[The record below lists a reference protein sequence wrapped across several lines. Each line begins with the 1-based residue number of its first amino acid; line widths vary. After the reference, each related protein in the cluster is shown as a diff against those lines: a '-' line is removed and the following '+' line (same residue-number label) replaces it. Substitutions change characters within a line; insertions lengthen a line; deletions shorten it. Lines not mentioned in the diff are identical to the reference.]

1 MVQFSALSQL
11 NLSAKQ
17 VWSSLPKWCSGMAIA
32 VGLLMIATPAQA
44 HHALGGKTPTNFFE
58 GFLSGLAHPIIGID
72 HFAFV
77 VAVGLLAAVM
87 QQRILLPVVF
97 VLAAMAGTGLHLM
110 QIDLPGSE
118 LLVGA
123 SIVTVGLLLALKT
136 RPQPFITIA
145 LGAIAGIFHGYA
157 YGESIVGADMTP
169 LVAYLAGFTVIQLV
183 IALSAFGVGQRL
195 MTRSAEAF
203 PLALRF
209 AGFTLCG
216 FGVAFLTSGL
226 K

>member
-1 MVQFSALSQL
+1 MVQFSALSQF

-17 VWSSLPKWCSGMAIA
+17 AWSSLPRWCSGMAIA

-110 QIDLPGSE
+110 RIDLPGSE
-118 LLVGA
+118 LFVGA
-123 SIVTVGLLLALKT
+123 SIVTVGLLLALKN
-136 RPQPFITIA
+136 RPQPLITIA

-183 IALSAFGVGQRL
+183 VALSAFSVGQRL
-195 MTRSAEAF
+195 ITRSAEAF

>member
-1 MVQFSALSQL
+1 MVQISALSQF
-11 NLSAKQ
+11 K
-17 VWSSLPKWCSGMAIA
+17 SSSKRLWATLPQWVSGMAIA
-32 VGLLMIATPAQA
+32 ALLLLIATPAQA
-44 HHALGGKTPTNFFE
+44 HHAFGGKTPTSFFE

-87 QQRILLPVVF
+87 QQRLLLPITF
-97 VLAAMAGTGLHLM
+97 VLAAIAGTGIHVM
-110 QIDLPGSE
+110 GIDLPGSE
-118 LLVGA
+118 LFVGA
-123 SIVTVGLLLALKT
+123 SILTIGLLLALKN
-136 RPQPFITIA
+136 RPQPFITIG
-145 LGAIAGIFHGYA
+145 LGAIAGVFHGYA

-183 IALSAFGVGQRL
+183 VALSAFGVGQRVI
-195 MTRSAEAF
+195 TRSVESF
-203 PLALRF
+203 PLGLQF

-216 FGVAFLTSGL
+216 FGAAFLASGL

>member
-1 MVQFSALSQL
+1 MVQFSALSQF
-11 NLSAKQ
+11 NSLSKQ
-17 VWSSLPKWCSGMAIA
+17 VRSSLPRLVSGLAIA
-32 VGLLMIATPAQA
+32 VGLLTIATPAQA

-87 QQRILLPVVF
+87 QQRLLLPVAF
-97 VLAAMAGTGLHLM
+97 VLAAMVGTGIHVM
-110 QIDLPGSE
+110 GMDLPGSE
-118 LLVGA
+118 LFVGA
-123 SIVTVGLLLALKT
+123 SILTVGLLLALKN
-136 RPQPFITIA
+136 RPYPFMTLS
-145 LGAIAGIFHGYA
+145 LGAVAGIFHGYA

-183 IALSAFGVGQRL
+183 IALSAFGIGQRL
-195 MTRSAEAF
+195 ITRSAETF

>member
-11 NLSAKQ
+11 NLSSRQA
-17 VWSSLPKWCSGMAIA
+17 WSPLPKWFSGIAIA
-32 VGLLMIATPAQA
+32 IALLLMATPAQA

-77 VAVGLLAAVM
+77 IAVGLLAAVM
-87 QQRILLPVVF
+87 QQRILLPVAF
-97 VLAAMAGTGLHLM
+97 VIAAMAGTGIHLM
-110 QIDLPGSE
+110 KIDLPGSE
-118 LLVGA
+118 LFVGA
-123 SIVTVGLLLALKT
+123 SVLTVGLLLALKN
-136 RPQPFITIA
+136 RPHPLVTIGLA
-145 LGAIAGIFHGYA
+145 AIAGIFHGYA

-169 LVAYLAGFTVIQLV
+169 LVAYLAGFTVIQLA
-183 IALSAFGVGQRL
+183 IALSAFGLGQRL
-195 MTRSAEAF
+195 IKQSTEAF

-216 FGVAFLTSGL
+216 FGIAFLTSGL